1 MRGDPRSDEG
11 GPDAYTAL
19 TRDVHPRL
27 YQLAL
32 ALCGDRDLAADL
44 TQDALVR
51 GYLAFDRF
59 RPGAP
64 VYPWLA
70 RILRNAF
77 IDHRRSAHVRRE
89 VAADAAPEPSSP
101 TPSADQQ
108 VLAGERADALYAAL
122 ASLPPEQSLAVTLV
136 DLQGLDYKDAAAAMD
151 IPVGTVR
158 SRLSR
163 GRSALRDALVARG
176 VVGG

>member
-1 MRGDPRSDEG
+1 MTQQARREVA
-11 GPDAYTAL
+11 GPEAFTAL

-27 YQLAL
+27 FQLAL

-51 GYLAFDRF
+51 GFLAFDRF

-77 IDHRRSAHVRRE
+77 IDHHRSARVRRE
-89 VAADAAPEPSSP
+89 VAADAAPEPVARAP
-101 TPSADQQ
+101 AADER
-108 VLAGERADALYAAL
+108 VLASERADALYAAL
-122 ASLPPEQSLAVTLV
+122 AALPPAPARRVP
-136 DLQGLDYKDAAAAMD
+136 GRRRRR
-151 IPVGTVR
+151 P
-158 SRLSR
+158 R
-163 GRSALRDALVARG
+163 GARG
-176 VVGG
+176 QTDGGR